1 MRRGGGG
8 YSGKMNA
15 HVWLL
20 EPFKRWGL
28 RFLFCKHKLTRFF
41 SARKQM
47 FFLGWGR
54 GVAYGEG
61 DGEKHYSDKGPTS
74 FVVILRLLNLVTEF
88 TPVTTILFF
97 AEWDMWWRRF
107 DRNFPENGNLIA
119 AKWKQAAGI
128 LKLPQF
134 CLDCV
139 AMEIFSITFFYTHK
153 FKRVTSIRTHFA
165 SVNISRNFWKIDGRK
180 TWIKS
185 LFDLH
190 SLWS

>member
-8 YSGKMNA
+8 HSDKMNA

-61 DGEKHYSDKGPTS
+61 DGERHYSDKGPTS
-74 FVVILRLLNLVTEF
+74 FVAILRLLNLVTEF

-97 AEWDMWWRRF
+97 CWVRYVTKKVRQKLSWKRQPYRRKMKTSSGNFKTAAILPWQCYYGDIF
-107 DRNFPENGNLIA
+107 DY
-119 AKWKQAAGI
+119 I
-128 LKLPQF
+128 LLY
-134 CLDCV
+134 
-139 AMEIFSITFFYTHK
+139 A
-153 FKRVTSIRTHFA
+153 
-165 SVNISRNFWKIDGRK
+165 
-180 TWIKS
+180 
-185 LFDLH
+185 
-190 SLWS
+190 